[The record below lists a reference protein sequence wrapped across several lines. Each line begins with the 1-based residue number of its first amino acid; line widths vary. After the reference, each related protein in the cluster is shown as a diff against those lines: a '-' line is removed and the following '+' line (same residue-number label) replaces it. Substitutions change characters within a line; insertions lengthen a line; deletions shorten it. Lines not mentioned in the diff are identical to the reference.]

1 MKQNNNIENHFRDKL
16 NQRTIEPSDKAWDR
30 LDAMLSV
37 SEQKKPKTGWLWV
50 AASIA
55 VLFSVV
61 SLFFRNNSENIP
73 LQDDVN
79 LVVKKNHS
87 EEFLLDTTVQEEI
100 EEGLVDEQDVA
111 IQKAE
116 PNMQNVLKDTFLM
129 TQNNQEFQQLV
140 ADQIPTENTET
151 PENYNINNVYLTAAE
166 LLSSIEESE
175 VKSKEKPKVEV
186 DYRLL
191 LSQSEYE
198 VEERYR
204 KKAIDRFLQ
213 KKYEDVRVAI
223 SNNNQ

>member
-129 TQNNQEFQQLV
+129 TQNNQDFQQLV

-213 KKYEDVRVAI
+213 KKYEDVRVAM

>member
-129 TQNNQEFQQLV
+129 TQNNQDFQQLV

>member
-37 SEQKKPKTGWLWV
+37 SEQKKPKRGWLWV

-129 TQNNQEFQQLV
+129 TQNNQDFQQLV

>member
-129 TQNNQEFQQLV
+129 TQNNQDFQQLV

-175 VKSKEKPKVEV
+175 VKSKQKPKVEV

>member
-37 SEQKKPKTGWLWV
+37 SEQKKPKRGWLCV

-61 SLFFRNNSENIP
+61 SLFFKNNSENIP

-129 TQNNQEFQQLV
+129 TQNNQGFQQLV
-140 ADQIPTENTET
+140 ADQIQTENTET
-151 PENYNINNVYLTAAE
+151 SENYNINNVYLTAAE

-198 VEERYR
+198 VEKRYR

>member
-1 MKQNNNIENHFRDKL
+1 MKQNNNIENYFRDKL

-129 TQNNQEFQQLV
+129 TQNNQDFQQLV

>member
-16 NQRTIEPSDKAWDR
+16 NQRTIAPSDKAWDR

-129 TQNNQEFQQLV
+129 TQNNQDFQQLV